1 MLEREKKCYKKD
13 LFGSPEFD
21 EDQIQNLT
29 ATAKLKVSVS
39 NHCSPKFLA
48 AFLQVPLEKELLLLL
63 CLLYCLAPGRSNK
76 KLNTFPLSLQL
87 NYCFWYAK
95 YRTCHRNEEQIVY
108 MWIRIESLSRFIVQ
122 FTDKSAKICML
133 NLNRMHLDLTQ
144 TGLDRQ
150 TNTSQVQ
157 CLKPTPILGCHN
169 LSKHHP

>member
-1 MLEREKKCYKKD
+1 MLEREEKCYKKD
-13 LFGSPEFD
+13 LFSSPEFD

-108 MWIRIESLSRFIVQ
+108 MWIRIESLSKFIEQ
-122 FTDKSAKICML
+122 FTDKSTKICML
-133 NLNRMHLDLTQ
+133 NLNRMHLDLTK

-169 LSKHHP
+169 L

>member
-1 MLEREKKCYKKD
+1 M
-13 LFGSPEFD
+13 FGSPEFD

-39 NHCSPKFLA
+39 NHCSSKFLA

-63 CLLYCLAPGRSNK
+63 CLLYCLAPGRSK
-76 KLNTFPLSLQL
+76 RKLNTFPLSLQL

-95 YRTCHRNEEQIVY
+95 YRTWNEEQIVY
-108 MWIRIESLSRFIVQ
+108 MWIRIESLSRFMVQ
-122 FTDKSAKICML
+122 CTDKSAKICMF
-133 NLNRMHLDLTQ
+133 NLNRMYLDLTQ

-157 CLKPTPILGCHN
+157 CLKPTPIWDVTICQNVTL
-169 LSKHHP
+169 K

>member
-95 YRTCHRNEEQIVY
+95 YRTWNEEQIVY
-108 MWIRIESLSRFIVQ
+108 MWIRIESLSRFMVQ
-122 FTDKSAKICML
+122 CTDKSAKICML
-133 NLNRMHLDLTQ
+133 NLNRMYLDLTQ

-157 CLKPTPILGCHN
+157 CLKPTPIWDVTICQNVTL
-169 LSKHHP
+169 K

>member
-1 MLEREKKCYKKD
+1 M
-13 LFGSPEFD
+13 FGSPEFD

-39 NHCSPKFLA
+39 NHCSSKFLA

-63 CLLYCLAPGRSNK
+63 CLLHCLAPGRSNK

-95 YRTCHRNEEQIVY
+95 YRTWNEEQIVY
-108 MWIRIESLSRFIVQ
+108 MWIRIESLSRFMVQ
-122 FTDKSAKICML
+122 CTDKSAKICMF
-133 NLNRMHLDLTQ
+133 NLNRMYLDLTQ

-157 CLKPTPILGCHN
+157 CLKPTPIWDVTICQNVTL
-169 LSKHHP
+169 K